1 MLRRVSL
8 ILALLVLPGA
18 ALAEAQ
24 YPQDNSPEARACRND
39 AQHFCKNEIPDQF
52 RGAACLQSNREKISR
67 PCRAVLESHGM

>member
-8 ILALLVLPGA
+8 ILALLALPTI

-24 YPQDNSPEARACRND
+24 YPKQDSPEARACRHD
-39 AQHFCKNEIPDQF
+39 AQRFCKNEIPDQF
-52 RGAACLQSNREKISR
+52 RVASCLQSNRERISR